1 MGGKV
6 TGYQFPVTGIGHR
19 KLVTGNWQPL
29 SRHSYFFPEIC
40 RQDFFLQQLARIF
53 KTFVKNREIC
63 RKPLN

>member
-6 TGYQFPVTGIGHR
+6 TGYQFPVAGIGSPE
-19 KLVTGNWQPL
+19 TGDWEL
-29 SRHSYFFPEIC
+29 ARLRLFFPEIC